1 MGAAHRRQLAGGLTM
16 NPLLIAPIFELG
28 KSLMERWF
36 PDPAKKAEAEAQFML
51 MMQEQDFKKVLG
63 QLEVNAKEAAHPS
76 IFVAG
81 WRPFIGW
88 CCGLGFLWATIG
100 QPLVGWIAAAQGWPA
115 PPAIDTDV
123 LLYVLGGM
131 LGLGTL
137 RTFEKTK
144 GATK

>member
-1 MGAAHRRQLAGGLTM
+1 M
-16 NPLLIAPIFELG
+16 NPMIIAPIFELG
-28 KSLMERWF
+28 KSLIERWF

-63 QLEVNAKEAAHPS
+63 QLEVNAAEAASPH

-81 WRPFIGW
+81 WRPFVGW
-88 CCGLGFLWATIG
+88 CCGLGFLWATIA
-100 QPLVGWIAAAQGWPA
+100 QPMVAWVAAARGWPA
-115 PPAIDTDV
+115 PPAIDTEV

-137 RTFEKTK
+137 RSFEKTK
-144 GATK
+144 GVA

>member
-1 MGAAHRRQLAGGLTM
+1 M
-16 NPLLIAPIFELG
+16 NPLLIGPIFELG

-63 QLEVNAKEAAHPS
+63 QLEVNAAEAASPHL
-76 IFVAG
+76 FVAG
-81 WRPFIGW
+81 WRPAVGW
-88 CCGLGFLWATIG
+88 CCALGFLWATIG
-100 QPLVGWIAAAQGWPA
+100 QPIVTWIATAKGWPA

-144 GATK
+144 NVTK

>member
-1 MGAAHRRQLAGGLTM
+1 M
-16 NPLLIAPIFELG
+16 NPMIIAPIFELG
-28 KSLMERWF
+28 KSLIERWF

-63 QLEVNAKEAAHPS
+63 QLEVNAAEAASPH

-81 WRPFIGW
+81 WRPFVGW
-88 CCGLGFLWATIG
+88 CCGLGFLWATIA
-100 QPLVGWIAAAQGWPA
+100 QPMVAWVAVARGWPA
-115 PPAIDTDV
+115 PPAIDTEV

-137 RTFEKTK
+137 RSFEKTK

>member
-1 MGAAHRRQLAGGLTM
+1 M
-16 NPLLIAPIFELG
+16 NPLLIGPIFELG
-28 KSLMERWF
+28 KGLIDRWF

-51 MMQEQDFKKVLG
+51 LMQEQDFKKVLG
-63 QLEVNAKEAAHPS
+63 QLEVNAKEAANPS

-81 WRPFIGW
+81 WRPFVGW

-100 QPLVGWIAAAQGWPA
+100 QPIVTWIATARGWPA

-137 RTFEKTK
+137 RSFEKSK
-144 GATK
+144 GVA

>member
-1 MGAAHRRQLAGGLTM
+1 M
-16 NPLLIAPIFELG
+16 NPLLIGPVLEIG

-51 MMQEQDFKKVLG
+51 LLQEQDFKKVIG
-63 QLEVNAKEAAHPS
+63 QLEVNAAEAANPNLW
-76 IFVAG
+76 VAG
-81 WRPFIGW
+81 WRPFVGW

-100 QPLVGWIAAAQGWPA
+100 QPVLAWVASARGWPA

-123 LLYVLGGM
+123 LMYVLGGM

-137 RTFEKTK
+137 RSFEKSKGVTK
-144 GATK
+144 

>member
-1 MGAAHRRQLAGGLTM
+1 M
-16 NPLLIAPIFELG
+16 NPLILAPVLEIGG
-28 KSLMERWF
+28 KLLERLF
-36 PDPAKKAEAEAQFML
+36 PDPAQKAKAEMD
-51 MMQEQDFKKVLG
+51 MMVLLQTQDLQKVLG
-63 QLEVNAKEAAHPS
+63 QLQINAAEAASTSP
-76 IFVAG
+76 FVAG

-100 QPLVGWIAAAQGWPA
+100 QPCLAWFASSRGWPP

-137 RTFEKTK
+137 RTVEKVK
-144 GATK
+144 GAA

>member
-1 MGAAHRRQLAGGLTM
+1 M

-28 KSLMERWF
+28 KVLIERWF

-51 MMQEQDFKKVLG
+51 LMQEQDFKKVLG
-63 QLEVNAKEAAHPS
+63 QLEVNAKEAASPHL
-76 IFVAG
+76 FVAG
-81 WRPFIGW
+81 WRPFVGW

-100 QPLVGWIAAAQGWPA
+100 QPLVAWVAVARGWPA
-115 PPAIDTDV
+115 PPAIDTEV

-137 RTFEKTK
+137 RSFEKTK